1 MGYYRNATAE
11 RSKRMAELYDKGY
24 TTTEIA
30 ERFGITSGHI
40 KRTINNYKRK
50 VEDEKAKGSIQQGQ

>member
-1 MGYYRNATAE
+1 
-11 RSKRMAELYDKGY
+11 MAELYDKGY

-50 VEDEKAKGSIQQGQ
+50 LENEKAKGCVLQGQ